1 MSTFLQAEPA
11 TKRIKSIQDLH
22 GYFQKHAKAK
32 SEAKVGIEC
41 EIFGVFKDTGT
52 PVPFSGKVG
61 IERVLRELAYE
72 FGYETV
78 LDGSRI
84 IALQK
89 GGTVISLEPGGQVEL
104 SAEPAESLHEVKA
117 QLDEF
122 FFQLKTI
129 AHFLPAARLS
139 GRQGRHGVG
148 PISWI
153 ASGIQPFALLEEI
166 EWVPKRRYRIMT
178 RYLGARGKKAH
189 DMMKRTA
196 TNQLN
201 LDYSSEKDAIRKMR
215 LALTITPIAAAMFAN
230 SSISR
235 GKVTGFQTERLN
247 IWRYTAP
254 ERCGLILDLICQ
266 HCSFEDYLNYVLDV
280 PMMFFVR
287 ARKWIVTRNL
297 TFRKF
302 IEDGWQGY
310 FPTETDF
317 ELHLSTIFT
326 DARFKQY
333 LEIRGMDGQRR
344 HLIPS
349 VYAFWKGI
357 LYDSEAAV
365 AATQLI
371 RLFSEREI
379 KKLHQDVE
387 RLGLRAKIRGHRVLE
402 LARELVQISQKG
414 LHRQESL
421 NSKGEDEAIYLEP
434 LKEEILRSGKT
445 PAEQAV
451 ELWNGPFQRDRRAL
465 IDYFSI

>member
-1 MSTFLQAEPA
+1 M
-11 TKRIKSIQDLH
+11 KRIKSIQDLH
-22 GYFQKHAKAK
+22 GYFQRHAKPAA
-32 SEAKVGIEC
+32 EAKIGIEC
-41 EIFGVFKDTGT
+41 EIFGVFKDTGK
-52 PVPFSGKVG
+52 PLPYFGKVG
-61 IERVLRELAYE
+61 VEQVLRELAYE
-72 FGYETV
+72 FGYESV
-78 LDGSRI
+78 LDESHI

-89 GGTVISLEPGGQVEL
+89 NGTVISLEPGGQVEL
-104 SAEPAESLHEVKA
+104 SAAPTDSLHDVKT

-129 AHFLPAARLS
+129 AHF
-139 GRQGRHGVG
+139 VG
-148 PISWI
+148 PITWI
-153 ASGIQPFALLEEI
+153 ASGIHPFASLEDI
-166 EWVPKRRYRIMT
+166 DWVPKRRYRIMAH
-178 RYLGARGKKAH
+178 YLGTRGKKAH

-201 LDYSSEKDAIRKMR
+201 LDYFSEKDAIGKMR
-215 LALTITPIAAAMFAN
+215 LALAVTPIAAAMFAN
-230 SSISR
+230 SSISK
-235 GKVTGFQTERLN
+235 GKVTGFLSERLN
-247 IWRYTAP
+247 IWRQTAP

-280 PMMFFVR
+280 PMMFLVR

-302 IEDGWQGY
+302 IEYGWQGY
-310 FPTETDF
+310 FPTEADF

-333 LEIRGMDGQRR
+333 IEIRGMDGQRR

-357 LYDSEAAV
+357 LYDSEAA
-365 AATQLI
+365 AAANQLI
-371 RLFSEREI
+371 HCFSEREI

-387 RLGLRAKIRGHRVLE
+387 RLGLRAEIHGHRVLE

-414 LHRQESL
+414 LHRQELL
-421 NSKGEDEAIYLEP
+421 NSKGEDEAVYLEP
-434 LKEEILRSGKT
+434 LKEEILRTGKT

-451 ELWNGPFQRDRRAL
+451 ELWNGPFQRDHRAL
-465 IDYFSI
+465 VDYLSI